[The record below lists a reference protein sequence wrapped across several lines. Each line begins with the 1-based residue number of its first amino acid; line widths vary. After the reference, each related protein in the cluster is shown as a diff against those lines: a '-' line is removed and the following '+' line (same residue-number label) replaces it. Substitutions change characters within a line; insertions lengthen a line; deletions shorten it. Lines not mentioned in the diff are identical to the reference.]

1 MQHFFPL
8 QLGMKEYC
16 SLHVK
21 RQLKLI
27 DAGKEVVNMKNLA
40 SSGAV
45 VNCFRKAG
53 VFNETQTAS
62 IEDMDD
68 PFKLLLEDLE
78 ELKLRG
84 FAEENVDMN
93 DYFDVH
99 FGVSVTVSSCLIDIK
114 ILATLCNV
122 EERDDAED
130 VGLT

>member
-1 MQHFFPL
+1 
-8 QLGMKEYC
+8 MKEYC

-21 RQLKLI
+21 RHLKLI

-40 SSGAV
+40 SPGAV

-99 FGVSVTVSSCLIDIK
+99 FGVIVTVSSCLIDIK

-130 VGLT
+130 VRLT